1 MANSEKKAWTKP
13 EIRRF
18 ETPEALW
25 AFYHPKATAAE
36 RAKRAELVMQ
46 MHELRKARVKRDP
59 PRKAAT
65 G

>member
-25 AFYHPKATAAE
+25 AFYHHRGTAAE
-36 RAKRAELVMQ
+36 RAKLLELVMQ
-46 MHELRKARVKRDP
+46 MHKPRKARVKRDP
-59 PRKAAT
+59 LRKAAN